1 MRNENPHPALRTQDS
16 ALFLM
21 MTANGKPN
29 SFTFEKI
36 KQGLDPAHS
45 YMIFEKVTGDAAES
59 AFNAV
64 FQALSRMDFG
74 FYERQVLRDEA
85 RGRLLLIVKFGP
97 GRIDNIMQ
105 EFLNI
110 GLPEDITFYAY
121 GSHSTG

>member
-1 MRNENPHPALRTQDS
+1 
-16 ALFLM
+16 
-21 MTANGKPN
+21 MTASAKPN
-29 SFTFEKI
+29 SLTFEKI
-36 KQGLDPAHS
+36 KRGLDPAYS
-45 YMIFEKVTGDAAES
+45 YMVFERLTEASAES
-59 AFNAV
+59 AFQEV
-64 FQALSRMDFG
+64 FKALSRMDFG

-85 RGRLLLIVKFGP
+85 RGRLLLVVKFGP

>member
-1 MRNENPHPALRTQDS
+1 
-16 ALFLM
+16 M
-21 MTANGKPN
+21 MTANGKLD

-36 KQGLDPAHS
+36 RQGLDPAHS
-45 YMIFEKVTGDAAES
+45 YMVFEKATEDIAES
-59 AFNAV
+59 AFKEV

-74 FYERQVLRDEA
+74 FYERQVLRDET

-97 GRIDNIMQ
+97 GRIDSIMQ

-121 GSHSTG
+121 GSHSAG

>member
-1 MRNENPHPALRTQDS
+1 VYS
-16 ALFLM
+16 
-21 MTANGKPN
+21 MTVSTEPQPI
-29 SFTFEKI
+29 TFEKI
-36 KQGLDPAHS
+36 KRGLDPGHS
-45 YMIFEKVTGDAAES
+45 YMVFERLTGEGAES
-59 AFNAV
+59 AFKEV
-64 FQALSRMDFG
+64 FQALSCMDFG
-74 FYERQVLRDEA
+74 FYGRQVLRDEA

>member
-1 MRNENPHPALRTQDS
+1 MRSENFHPTLSTQDS

-21 MTANGKPN
+21 MTANRKHN

-45 YMIFEKVTGDAAES
+45 YMIFEKVIEDAAES
-59 AFNAV
+59 AFKEV

-97 GRIDNIMQ
+97 GRIDSIMQ

>member
-1 MRNENPHPALRTQDS
+1 
-16 ALFLM
+16 
-21 MTANGKPN
+21 
-29 SFTFEKI
+29 
-36 KQGLDPAHS
+36 
-45 YMIFEKVTGDAAES
+45 MIFERLTGESAES
-59 AFNAV
+59 AFKQV
-64 FQALSRMDFG
+64 FEALSRMDFG
-74 FYERQVLRDEA
+74 FYERQVLCDEA